1 MSTVFLSYAAADR
14 ARVEPLVK
22 ALEAHGFDVWW
33 DRDISLGESY
43 HRVIQ
48 QALERAVCA
57 VVVWSHHSIGSEWVT
72 NEASEARKRGILVP
86 ALLDDVEPP
95 LEFRHLQSATLFAW
109 QGAMD
114 DSSLQQLISAVRRV
128 AERGGAPSVVSGRAT
143 AEREGAEELVGN
155 ACRLGGQCRRAAAGG
170 HVARAGSQ
178 GNRVARGRN
187 ATTGCGNHRAKP
199 CVGTSRR
206 RRFPNHSGR
215 FSSHSWRRPPGERAR
230 RNHRPARRK

>member
-1 MSTVFLSYAAADR
+1 MSTVFLSYAAVDR

-48 QALERAVCA
+48 QALETAACA

-128 AERGGAPSVVSGRAT
+128 AERGGTARVVSGLAT
-143 AEREGAEELVGN
+143 AGREDGEELVGDTR
-155 ACRLGGQCRRAAAGG
+155 RLGGQRRRAAAGG
-170 HVARAGSQ
+170 SVARAGSQ
-178 GNRVARGRN
+178 GDRVDRGHS
-187 ATTGCGNHRAKP
+187 AGTGCSNHRAEP
-199 CVGTSRR
+199 CASTSRR
-206 RRFPNHSGR
+206 RC
-215 FSSHSWRRPPGERAR
+215 FSSHSGRRFSTDSSQRPPVECSPPG
-230 RNHRPARRK
+230 PSTCST